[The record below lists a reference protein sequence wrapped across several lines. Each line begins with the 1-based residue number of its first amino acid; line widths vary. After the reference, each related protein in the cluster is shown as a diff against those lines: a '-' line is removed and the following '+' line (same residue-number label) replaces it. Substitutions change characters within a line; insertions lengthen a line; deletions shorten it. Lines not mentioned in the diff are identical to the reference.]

1 MKRNWLG
8 GWAVAVG
15 LASGVSAQEVE
26 WRAVGSPKAVVP
38 VVAQLP
44 AAPKAQDLAPVP
56 FPLQAAPPMPAQ
68 GELRSESIPAPK
80 RMPTAP
86 SPVPAIVSTPPLPT
100 VLPDP
105 CSCPPTNVPCNP
117 CSTWQCWPQL
127 AACRWQDCCNFLT
140 NCWNDPGVL
149 GGVWLGGGAPVSDR
163 YFVRGEFL
171 SWWVKSAGT
180 PVLLTT
186 STTPVPFTVNGNGNV
201 VIRLDQ
207 LDAIGALGQPG
218 TVVLLSGNDLDRQF
232 RPGARFSAGWWF
244 DPCGVHGVDASAF
257 FTGRRTSNYTV
268 NTDHVPDLYRPF
280 FAPNTGIPSLNNL
293 PGQFRE
299 IVGIRNIGINGQF
312 VAQNSSLFWGADVN
326 YRRNVW
332 CGCAERID
340 AFAGF
345 RYLNLDESLTMT
357 EAINVSRTIVVQN
370 AAGTPIGQLNAGT
383 TIAVR
388 DRFATDNDFYGG
400 QFGLDIALR
409 RNRWTLDVRPAL
421 ALGVTHQRV
430 CVEGSFVQSSPP
442 VNAVGGLLAL
452 NSNIGCRG
460 NDEFSV
466 VPQITTRV
474 GYQLTERFRAFIG
487 YDFLYWTNVV
497 RPGDQIDTVLDTT
510 RIPGGPGGNP
520 INAVRPAPLI
530 NSTDFWAQ
538 GLSVGAEYRW

>member
-1 MKRNWLG
+1 MKRYGLCA
-8 GWAVAVG
+8 WAVAVG
-15 LASGVSAQEVE
+15 LAGGVSAQEVQ
-26 WRAVGSPKAVVP
+26 WRAVG
-38 VVAQLP
+38 
-44 AAPKAQDLAPVP
+44 APKVVRVTAQAPASPARAIDQLPVP
-56 FPLQAAPPMPAQ
+56 FPGQPPQAEPLASP
-68 GELRSESIPAPK
+68 R
-80 RMPTAP
+80 RMPTAAT
-86 SPVPAIVSTPPLPT
+86 PVPAIVSTPTSVPM
-100 VLPDP
+100 LPDCP
-105 CSCPPTNVPCNP
+105 CPPAAPVCCPTPE
-117 CSTWQCWPQL
+117 WRCWPQL
-127 AACRWQDCCNFLT
+127 AACRVQECCNFLT

-149 GGVWLGGGAPVSDR
+149 GGTWFGNAAPANER
-163 YFVRGEFL
+163 FFVRGEFL

-186 STTPVPFTVNGNGNV
+186 STTQVPFTINGNGNV

-218 TVVLLSGNDLDRQF
+218 TVVLLSGDDLDRQY

-312 VAQNSSLFWGADVN
+312 VAQNSSFFWGADVN
-326 YRRNVW
+326 YRRNIW
-332 CGCAERID
+332 CGCAGRID

-357 EAINVSRTIVVQN
+357 EAINVTRTIVVQN

-388 DRFATDNDFYGG
+388 DRFATDNNFFGG
-400 QFGLDIALR
+400 QLGLDIALR

-430 CVEGSFVQSSPP
+430 CVDGSFVQSSPP

-460 NDEFSV
+460 SDEFSV
-466 VPQITTRV
+466 VPQVTTRV
-474 GYQLTERFRAFIG
+474 GYQVTERFRAFVG

-497 RPGDQIDTVLDTT
+497 RPGDQIDTVLDTR
-510 RIPGGPGGNP
+510 RIPGGPGGDP

-530 NSTDFWAQ
+530 NSSDFWAQ
-538 GLSVGAEYRW
+538 GLSLGAEYRW

>member
-1 MKRNWLG
+1 MKRNWLC

-15 LASGVSAQEVE
+15 MTSSVSAQEVQ
-26 WRAVGSPKAVVP
+26 WRTVGAPKTVVP

-44 AAPKAQDLAPVP
+44 AVPKAQDLSPVP
-56 FPLQAAPPMPAQ
+56 FPLQSLPTA
-68 GELRSESIPAPK
+68 PAPAEAEAIHAPQ
-80 RMPTAP
+80 RMPTAI
-86 SPVPAIVSTPPLPT
+86 SPTPAIVSTPTSTMALPNSYAS
-100 VLPDP
+100 LPSGESCCP
-105 CSCPPTNVPCNP
+105 CPN
-117 CSTWQCWPQL
+117 WRCWPQL
-127 AACRWQDCCNFLT
+127 AACHMQECCNFLT
-140 NCWNDPGVL
+140 NCWNDPGIL
-149 GGVWLGGGAPVSDR
+149 GGVWMGGGAPANER
-163 YFVRGEFL
+163 FFVRGEYL
-171 SWWVKSAGT
+171 SWYVKSAGT

-186 STTPVPFTVNGNGNV
+186 STTQVPFTVNGNGNV
-201 VIRLDQ
+201 VVRLDQ
-207 LDAIGALGQPG
+207 LDAIGAIGQPG
-218 TVVLLSGNDLDRQF
+218 TVVLLSGDDLDRQY

-244 DPCGVHGVDASAF
+244 DPCSVHGIDASAF

-268 NTDHVPDLYRPF
+268 NTDNVPDLYRPF

-312 VAQNSSLFWGADVN
+312 NATNSSFFWGADVN
-326 YRRNVW
+326 YRRNIW
-332 CGCAERID
+332 CGCTGRVD

-345 RYLNLDESLTMT
+345 RYLNLDESLTLT
-357 EAINVSRTIVVQN
+357 EAINVSRTIIVQN
-370 AAGTPIGQLNAGT
+370 AAGQNIGQLNAGT

-388 DRFATDNDFYGG
+388 DRFATDNDFHGG
-400 QFGLDIALR
+400 QLGLDIALR
-409 RNRWTLDVRPAL
+409 RNRWTLDVRPAI
-421 ALGVTHQRV
+421 AMGVTHQRV

-442 VNAVGGLLAL
+442 VNSVGGLLAL

-474 GYQLTERFRAFIG
+474 GYQVTERFKAFVG

-520 INAVRPAPLI
+520 INAIRPAPLI
-530 NSTDFWAQ
+530 NSSDFWAQ